1 MNAATPTCVGARTQ
15 SRLTTHRALIECSIK
30 GNNMRIMRNRRRD
43 EAGMV
48 TSEYAVGTVGSC
60 GVAGALISLAQTDWF
75 EGFIKGFL
83 GTVTDIL
90 PF

>member
-1 MNAATPTCVGARTQ
+1 M
-15 SRLTTHRALIECSIK
+15 HII
-30 GNNMRIMRNRRRD
+30 RNRRRQ

-60 GVAGALISLAQTDWF
+60 GVAGALITLANTDWF
-75 EGFIKGFL
+75 QGFIRGFFDR
-83 GTVTDIL
+83 VTGLL

>member
-1 MNAATPTCVGARTQ
+1 
-15 SRLTTHRALIECSIK
+15 
-30 GNNMRIMRNRRRD
+30 MRIIGNRRRL

-60 GVAGALISLAQTDWF
+60 GVAGALITLASTDWF
-75 EGFIKGFL
+75 QGFIRGFFDR
-83 GTVTDIL
+83 VTGLL

>member
-1 MNAATPTCVGARTQ
+1 MP
-15 SRLTTHRALIECSIK
+15 II
-30 GNNMRIMRNRRRD
+30 RNRRRD

-60 GVAGALISLAQTDWF
+60 GMAGALITLATSDWAQNLVT
-75 EGFIKGFL
+75 GFFDKIS
-83 GTVTDIL
+83 DIL

>member
-1 MNAATPTCVGARTQ
+1 MGAAIPRHTTARTQ
-15 SRLTTHRALIECSIK
+15 SRMTTPRTHQCSIK
-30 GNNMRIMRNRRRD
+30 GNNMRIIRNRRRD

-60 GVAGALISLAQTDWF
+60 GVAGALITLASTDWF
-75 EGFIKGFL
+75 QGFIKGFL
-83 GTVTDIL
+83 NKVTDIL

>member
-1 MNAATPTCVGARTQ
+1 
-15 SRLTTHRALIECSIK
+15 
-30 GNNMRIMRNRRRD
+30 MRIIRNRRRD

-60 GVAGALISLAQTDWF
+60 GVAGALVTLATTDWAQN
-75 EGFIKGFL
+75 FITGLFDK
-83 GTVTDIL
+83 VADIL

>member
-1 MNAATPTCVGARTQ
+1 
-15 SRLTTHRALIECSIK
+15 
-30 GNNMRIMRNRRRD
+30 MRIIRNRRRQ

-60 GVAGALISLAQTDWF
+60 GVAGALIGLANSDWF
-75 EGFIKGFL
+75 QEFIQGFFNS
-83 GTVTDIL
+83 VTEFL